1 MAQPTEEE
9 LLILNSIIYTEDFAE
24 NAQGQTVL
32 TWANTFDLNSINNA
46 NKPAEISRDEFANII
61 TTIKNNPSVYG
72 NMKINNVENSQYAN
86 ENGSQRITNAAIS
99 YGDELIL
106 VYKGTAGDM
115 EWRDNGEGGYY
126 NVADTKQQQVA
137 LDYFDEMMSKYNKNG
152 QYNIYVSGH
161 SKGGNKAQYVGVL
174 RGNLI
179 KHVYAFDGQGFNQ
192 AFLLKYKDLIEKNC
206 GKITNISNE
215 LDFVNILLF
224 PIAGDRR
231 YIQSTTSW
239 GISDGSS
246 FALSKKDQEKLQEM
260 VLNGADSGEILLML
274 LKTYGGSM
282 LMHKAGA
289 WHSPYSMFAV
299 GKEGVLSLD
308 AEVGQSELMSEVQG
322 LFAHYAKYMRK
333 EDWRYLCY
341 TLMSVMQTGEIPYGD
356 DYSEMPEGFTDRLM
370 ALTKGYLQKKKGV
383 DGQDIF
389 WLVSSLFGY
398 NILGH
403 GVGASLGV
411 GYEMVSG
418 DGYTDTTRDF
428 TQATKDQL
436 LALVE
441 EVESEPWWDVTKWDV
456 FYRVDKYLLGGVD
469 FPANSSDLT
478 DYYRKVIDMQGT
490 SASEIHRIFNDVYS
504 TESSFASKAAQRK
517 AEAQDLLQL
526 LTEIS
531 ESFA

>member
-9 LLILNSIIYTEDFAE
+9 LLILNSIIYTDNFA
-24 NAQGQTVL
+24 NLNVKKNYSVL
-32 TWANTFDLNSINNA
+32 QWAEEFELSSIDNA

-72 NMKINNVENSQYAN
+72 NMIINDVENSQYAN
-86 ENGSQRITNAAIS
+86 ESGSQRITNATIS
-99 YGDELIL
+99 YGNDLIL

-126 NVADTKQQQVA
+126 NVADTKQQQIA
-137 LDYFDEMMSKYNKNG
+137 LEYFDKMIGEYESDK
-152 QYNIYVSGH
+152 IYVSGH
-161 SKGGNKAQYVGVL
+161 SKGGNKAQYIGVL
-174 RGNLI
+174 RGDLI
-179 KHVYAFDGQGFNQ
+179 EHVYAFDGQGFNQ
-192 AFLLKYKDLIEKNC
+192 AFLLKYKNLIEKNG

-224 PIAGDRR
+224 PIAGNRK
-231 YIQSTTSW
+231 YIRSTTSW
-239 GISDGSS
+239 GIGDGSS
-246 FALSKKDQEKLQEM
+246 FAVDEKEIQAKLQKMMLE
-260 VLNGADSGEILLML
+260 GASGGDLLFML
-274 LKTYGGSM
+274 LKVYGGNM
-282 LMHKAGA
+282 LTHKAGA

-299 GKEGVLSLD
+299 GKDGMLSLD
-308 AEVGQSELMSEVQG
+308 EEVGQSELMSEVQG

-341 TLMSVMQTGEIPYGD
+341 TLMTIMQTGGIPYGD
-356 DYSEMPEGFTDRLM
+356 DYSEMPKGFTDRLM

-383 DGQDIF
+383 NGQDLF
-389 WLVSSLFGY
+389 WLLSDMFG
-398 NILGH
+398 LGL
-403 GVGASLGV
+403 GSGLGAALGI
-411 GYEMVSG
+411 GYEMASG

-456 FYRVDKYLLGGVD
+456 FYRIDKYLLGGVD
-469 FPANSSDLT
+469 FPANSSKLL

-490 SASEIHRIFNDVYS
+490 SASEIHRIFDDVYS
-504 TESSFASKAAQRK
+504 TESSFASKIAQRK
-517 AEAQDLLQL
+517 AGAQELLQL